1 MVSARVIQIAKA
13 LSDPQR
19 VAILSR
25 IARQRE
31 VPCKTLVEE
40 FHITPATISHHI
52 KELVEADLV
61 TVRREGKCAYFTLKS
76 ETMAAFQ
83 KDVKGLTNK
92 RASRSKAVAGSSAK
106 TSPPPARKRRSAA
119 AGSEPM
125 AC

>member
-61 TVRREGKCAYFTLKS
+61 TVRREGKCAYFTLKG

-83 KDVKGLTNK
+83 KDLKSLAAKRPSRAKPQSDTPGPVK
-92 RASRSKAVAGSSAK
+92 ASPGRG
-106 TSPPPARKRRSAA
+106 RRAA
-119 AGSEPM
+119 AAADGKL
-125 AC
+125 C

>member
-61 TVRREGKCAYFTLKS
+61 IVRREGKCAYFTLKS

-83 KDVKGLTNK
+83 KDVKSLAAK
-92 RASRSKAVAGSSAK
+92 RPSRARSQADAAGPVKAPSGRGRRAVA
-106 TSPPPARKRRSAA
+106 AA
-119 AGSEPM
+119 DGKL
-125 AC
+125 C